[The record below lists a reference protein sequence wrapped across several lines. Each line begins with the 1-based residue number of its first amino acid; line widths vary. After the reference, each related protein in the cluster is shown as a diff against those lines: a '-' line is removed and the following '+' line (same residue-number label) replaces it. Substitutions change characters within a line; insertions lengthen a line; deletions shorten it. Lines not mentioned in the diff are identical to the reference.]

1 MVVSD
6 VDVNIPYAGFRYNDG
21 SLGMCSLLV
30 FFYLAN
36 RKLSTDRNG
45 GVGGWIKD
53 KKCVMVRMRE

>member
-1 MVVSD
+1 M
-6 VDVNIPYAGFRYNDG
+6 DVNIPYAGFRYNDG

>member
-21 SLGMCSLLV
+21 SLGTC

-36 RKLSTDRNG
+36 RKLSADRNG